1 MGRWTRQNLYAPS
14 TFSKLWAWKK
24 KDLAA
29 NDISIVKAQA
39 GDSAMAI
46 SYLSTGKL
54 ETSAAVG
61 LTEGFRS
68 NKLLKIQIFS
78 NKTNPQ
84 RLIKQFQK
92 I

>member
-1 MGRWTRQNLYAPS
+1 MDKT
-14 TFSKLWAWKK
+14 KLICPFNFFKAVGMKK

-29 NDISIVKAQA
+29 NDISIIKAQA